1 MTFDDL
7 TFDLCYSHDVH
18 SESSLCMS
26 SEGYRAI
33 NTLYMN
39 ELIQMERADLED
51 FDDSGVGCVDSAD
64 VKVFAISFRQCV
76 REPWLPD
83 IL

>member
-1 MTFDDL
+1 
-7 TFDLCYSHDVH
+7 
-18 SESSLCMS
+18 
-26 SEGYRAI
+26 
-33 NTLYMN
+33 MN